1 MTYFLG
7 RDVDVYVTLE
17 ATTASTA
24 VGLEADPQGAAL
36 LPVCAMVTSGAT
48 GPDTNIFANTMQN
61 DSTVLASRVHDLTGV
76 DLSISTSDE
85 EVGPFMGQV
94 SMQNVE
100 LRKDMTVTLTHKKS
114 DELWDAM
121 YNGPSN
127 GLEFEGRETDAS
139 AATTATA
146 RTMSSLTDTSDYRVG
161 MFVVSTSVPRGTIIA
176 EIVDANSITLSKA
189 ATATATNPV
198 AFLDL
203 PTFLHQGAR
212 FGVMYTG
219 STPLISMGRTN
230 PKSAVSGATYALHP
244 SNPVNYGYRVHVR
257 MKDTAEVYT
266 VRNAAITGHTVALN
280 ADGVTEETLE
290 LKSTVLPTLYTGGT
304 NTFDTTMTTVGEM

>member
-7 RDVDVYVTLE
+7 RDVDVFVTLE

-24 VGLEADPQGAAL
+24 VGLEADVQGTTI
-36 LPVCAMVTSGAT
+36 PVCALVTSGAT
-48 GPDTNIFANTMQN
+48 GPDTNIFANTMQS
-61 DSTVLASRVHDLTGV
+61 DATVLASRVHDLTGV

-94 SMQNVE
+94 STQSVE

-114 DELWDAM
+114 DELWDAI

-127 GLEFEGRETDAS
+127 GLEFEGRETDATGDTNS
-139 AATTATA
+139 NTTLDGLTSTA
-146 RTMSSLTDTSDYRVG
+146 GYRVG
-161 MFVVSTSVPRGTIIA
+161 MFIVGAGIPKGTIIA
-176 EIVDANSITLSKA
+176 AIVDANTVTMSAS
-189 ATATATNPV
+189 ATATANVPV
-198 AFLDL
+198 SFLDL
-203 PTFLHQGAR
+203 PAYLHQGAR

-266 VRNAAITGHTVALN
+266 VRNAAITGHTVTLN

-290 LKSTVLPTLYTGGT
+290 LKSSVLPTLYTGAT

>member
-17 ATTASTA
+17 ADTASTA
-24 VGLEADPQGAAL
+24 VGLEADPQGTT

-85 EVGPFMGQV
+85 EVGPFLGQV
-94 SMQNVE
+94 STQSVE
-100 LRKDMTVTLTHKKS
+100 LRKDMTVSLTHKKS
-114 DELWDAM
+114 DELWDAI

-127 GLEFEGRETDAS
+127 GREFEARLSDAS

-146 RTMSSLTDTSDYRVG
+146 RTMSSLTDTSGYRVG
-161 MFVVSTSVPRGTIIA
+161 MYVVSTAVPKGAIIA
-176 EIVDANSITLSKA
+176 EIVDANSIILSKA
-189 ATATATNPV
+189 ADHTDTAAV
-198 AFLDL
+198 SFLDL
-203 PTFLHQGAR
+203 PAFLHQGAR
-212 FGVMYTG
+212 FGVMYSG

-244 SNPVNYGYRVHVR
+244 SNPVNYGYRVHIR
-257 MKDTAEVYT
+257 MKDAAEVYT
-266 VRNAAITGHTVALN
+266 VRNAAITGHTVSLN
-280 ADGVTEETLE
+280 SDGTTEETLE
-290 LKSTVLPTLYTGGT
+290 LKSSVLPTLYTGAT